1 MLSGDGT
8 VIFGNKLCRG
18 RRGKEIH
25 MCPVFALEQ
34 ATHRW
39 EVFVLVPGLAVG
51 GQYCPEHDFIY
62 LRGVAVIFFSLEL
75 LAFEVHTSLNSWS
88 VGI

>member
-1 MLSGDGT
+1 
-8 VIFGNKLCRG
+8 
-18 RRGKEIH
+18 

-39 EVFVLVPGLAVG
+39 AVFVLVPGLAVR
-51 GQYCPEHDFIY
+51 GQDCPEHGFMS
-62 LRGVAVIFFSLEL
+62 LRGVAVIFFPEL
-75 LAFEVHTSLNSWS
+75 LAFGVHTSLNSWS